1 MAQMRSY
8 SGAVDADEGLMHEF
22 FASLPGGEFRHRD
35 HLRLAW
41 LAVRNAE
48 QPVEVVGRAIR
59 RYAEAHGAAAK
70 YHETI
75 TAFWVRL
82 VAHTVSERPHIESF
96 ESFLDAFPLLLDKHL
111 MSHHWSDHALW
122 SDEAR
127 AAWVEPDLQPLPA

>member
-1 MAQMRSY
+1 MGTEQRLID
-8 SGAVDADEGLMHEF
+8 GF
-22 FASLPGGEFRHRD
+22 FASLPGGEFHHRD

-41 LAVRNAE
+41 LAVRKTD

-59 RYAEAHGAAAK
+59 RYARAHGAAAK

-82 VAHTVSERPHIESF
+82 VAHAVSERPDLDDF
-96 ESFLDAFPLLLDKHL
+96 DSFLDAFPLLLDKRL
-111 MSHHWSDHALW
+111 ASHHWSDHVLW

-127 AAWVEPDLQPLPA
+127 ATWAEPDLLPLPS